1 MPAVPG
7 APEPS
12 AAMPITARALE
23 EATRSLFGGGRR
35 VVAWGS
41 GNVFEYFNGL
51 HPIAPAYIVDE
62 DATRWGQSR
71 HGIEIAPPERLR
83 GELAGTFVIIY
94 ASAWPEIQRQIARSF
109 GLRSL
114 PASAVFADAKTR
126 TRLAWSETVARRTA
140 PRRVDCGSNAIV
152 VQGRTLPAVTAQV
165 LRITAALHPSDRIIL
180 STWNDTPP
188 DLLYEAAALADDVV
202 VSAPP
207 ENPGIQDRNLQI
219 VSTHN
224 GIARAVMTGARRVL
238 TTRTDLAVL
247 AESVFDRAA
256 WWLDRVRDG
265 RAAQAGLF
273 DRLVVPSSDT
283 RRFLLYHPSTLV
295 MLGDADDML
304 RYWSAPLDERSGPA
318 AGAEW
323 AGESYLGLQ
332 FCRSLGRAI
341 AGTLEDSWA
350 FYRDLF
356 AVVDDDWF
364 DLLWFTHLS
373 IPDAALR
380 AGVRQPVTQAFWE
393 RLHARDADVPRRH
406 LAGAA

>member
-1 MPAVPG
+1 
-7 APEPS
+7 
-12 AAMPITARALE
+12 MPITACALE
-23 EATRSLFGGGRR
+23 EATRSLVGAGRR

-41 GNVFEYFNGL
+41 GSVFEYFNGL
-51 HPIAPAYIVDE
+51 HPIAAAYIVDE

-71 HGIEIAPPERLR
+71 HGIDIAPPERLR
-83 GELAGTFVIIY
+83 DELADTLVIIY
-94 ASAWPEIQRQIARSF
+94 SSAWPEIQRQIARSF

-126 TRLAWSETVARRTA
+126 ARLAWSETVARRIA

-152 VQGRTLPAVTAQV
+152 VQGGIVPAVTAQV
-165 LRITAALHPSDRIIL
+165 LRITTALHPNDRIIL

-207 ENPGIQDRNLQI
+207 KNPGVQNRNLQI

-273 DRLVVPSSDT
+273 DRLLVPSSDT
-283 RRFLLYHPSTLV
+283 RRFLLYHPSALV

-304 RYWSAPLDERSGPA
+304 RYWSAPLDEGT
-318 AGAEW
+318 
-323 AGESYLGLQ
+323 GESYLGLQ
-332 FCRSLGRAI
+332 FCRSLGRPI

-364 DLLWFTHLS
+364 DPLWFTHLS

-380 AGVRQPVTQAFWE
+380 DGVRQPVTQAFWE
-393 RLHARDADVPRRH
+393 RLHGRDADVPSRT